1 MKKNKSALF
10 ARVTGTAMVY
20 SMVVVIT
27 CLNRLFEMGAD
38 WKVSNLYFLQL
49 AAMII
54 GLEIVDAMMMRLI
67 SKFKVF
73 LVVNFVAILA
83 LTFGAGLLF
92 GWYALTIDGLASV
105 AIITLIV
112 YSLVYWFLV
121 SKHKADAAKINEKL
135 EELNKDK
142 PEAAQ

>member
-10 ARVTGTAMVY
+10 ARITGAAMVY
-20 SMVVVIT
+20 SLAVVIT

-38 WKVSNLYFLQL
+38 RMVSNLYFLQL

-54 GLEIVDAMMMRLI
+54 GLEIVDAVMSRLI
-67 SKFKVF
+67 GKFKVF

-83 LTFGAGLLF
+83 LTIGAGLLF
-92 GWYALTIDGLASV
+92 GWYALSLEGLASV

-112 YSLVYWFLV
+112 YSAVYWFLI
-121 SKHKADAAKINEKL
+121 SKHKADAAKINAKL
-135 EELNKDK
+135 NELNKDN
-142 PEAAQ
+142 PSS